1 MLPYVTWAYW
11 WLRSASRSRC
21 GGGDAHPV
29 IPLREASMRW
39 RGPIRQPAPAAGTN
53 KARPPPGASRTAK
66 NRPTGMR
73 GIRQS
78 GEQSRCPGNGTK
90 RARIG
95 KASGYSHRSFR
106 PDAVRYLSVTT
117 AMHRPAVTHPDT
129 RRDKKE
135 TARRTAFPQ
144 QAGRFRRWW
153 QVLGSNQRRLSRRFY
168 RPLPLAAEPDHR
180 STAPG
185 VPRTVPA
192 LGRKTEADK
201 TTPSWSRIG
210 DQIGSFDA
218 GQLRLDLDRLTGDIA
233 LWPSPRKGVAYRPG
247 NLSEVLT
254 EHFRKAHPR
263 GARHPAHL
271 HCRRVKP
278 ARPRATRA

>member
-1 MLPYVTWAYW
+1 M
-11 WLRSASRSRC
+11 SASPC
-21 GGGDAHPV
+21 HW
-29 IPLREASMRW
+29 IPQLPWLSSCVAW
-39 RGPIRQPAPAAGTN
+39 RGCGRAILTALAGLGSAARWEHVASGRSCSFRRPDRRDPSHVYPATSGIRSLLAASGCMGLEVT
-53 KARPPPGASRTAK
+53 RTAP
-66 NRPTGMR
+66 NHITR
-73 GIRQS
+73 GRGQFS
-78 GEQSRCPGNGTK
+78 L
-90 RARIG
+90 
-95 KASGYSHRSFR
+95 
-106 PDAVRYLSVTT
+106 V
-117 AMHRPAVTHPDT
+117 
-129 RRDKKE
+129 
-135 TARRTAFPQ
+135 
-144 QAGRFRRWW
+144 W